1 MPQPTGNEPTAKSLA
16 ELGVREAADVA
27 RAFDA
32 VRQRFDAEGAAK
44 LIPAGY
50 DIVLQLHYQPNGKTA
65 TSDQTRIGLR
75 LAKEPPLKRMMS
87 ATASGWQW
95 AIPPGDANYEAHAR
109 LTFGEPVELVSLQ
122 PHMHLRGKD
131 MTVRLIYP
139 DGKTATILSV
149 PRYDF
154 NWQIIYDLEKPL
166 ALPMGTRVE
175 ITAHWDNSA
184 NNPKNPD
191 ASKTIRWGNQS
202 TDEMLSLPMSV
213 IIDR

>member
-1 MPQPTGNEPTAKSLA
+1 
-16 ELGVREAADVA
+16 
-27 RAFDA
+27 
-32 VRQRFDAEGAAK
+32 
-44 LIPAGY
+44 
-50 DIVLQLHYQPNGKTA
+50 
-65 TSDQTRIGLR
+65 
-75 LAKEPPLKRMMS
+75 
-87 ATASGWQW
+87 
-95 AIPPGDANYEAHAR
+95 
-109 LTFGEPVELVSLQ
+109 
-122 PHMHLRGKD
+122 MHLRGKD
-131 MTVRLIYP
+131 MTVRLVYP

-175 ITAHWDNSA
+175 VTAHWDNSA

-191 ASKTIRWGNQS
+191 PTKTIRWGNQS